1 MQHGNFFLFNNLL
14 MVTLYYKVQFPLL
27 ANFCLNKL
35 LIFSL
40 LIAKERQNDVHGL
53 NFVIKLTEFE
63 SWDFVSYK
71 K

>member
-1 MQHGNFFLFNNLL
+1 

-35 LIFSL
+35 LICSL